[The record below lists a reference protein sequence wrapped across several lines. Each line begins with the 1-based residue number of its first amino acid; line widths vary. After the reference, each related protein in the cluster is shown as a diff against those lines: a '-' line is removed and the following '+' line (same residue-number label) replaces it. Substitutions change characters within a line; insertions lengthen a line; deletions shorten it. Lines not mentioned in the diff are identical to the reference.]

1 MSYTNPNLPAEER
14 AEHLLGLMTLEER
27 VGQLIQPFGWQA
39 YEHRDGKMTLTE
51 SFKEK
56 VAGGGVGSLYGML
69 RADPWTGGDAGHW
82 PVSA

>member
-14 AEHLLGLMTLEER
+14 AEHLLGLMTLEEKA
-27 VGQLIQPFGWQA
+27 GQLIQPFGWQA

-56 VAGGGVGSLYGML
+56 VAGAAWA
-69 RADPWTGGDAGHW
+69 RFTGCCALTRG
-82 PVSA
+82 PV